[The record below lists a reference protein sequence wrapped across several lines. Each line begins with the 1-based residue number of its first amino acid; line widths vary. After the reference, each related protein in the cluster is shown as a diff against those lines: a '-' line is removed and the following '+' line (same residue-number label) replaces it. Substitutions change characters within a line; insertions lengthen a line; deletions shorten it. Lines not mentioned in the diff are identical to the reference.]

1 MPRGTPKLTPDKNW
15 NGKEISRNEYFLI
28 AFFSK
33 FITSWSSGF
42 EKFLRFINSAYKR
55 FNKHFGT
62 SWTRLKIIIFG
73 QFLSSAEHIFKV
85 CV

>member
-15 NGKEISRNEYFLI
+15 NGKEISKMNKYFLI
-28 AFFSK
+28 ALIS
-33 FITSWSSGF
+33 TSWSSGL

-62 SWTRLKIIIFG
+62 SWIRLTIIVG
-73 QFLSSAEHIFKV
+73 QFLSSVNIFFRYV
-85 CV
+85 FS